1 MSEIDEIQ
9 VLSSHR
15 GPPKLY
21 RVKPRFCVWVA
32 NAHAKG
38 VWELEGV
45 WETVRD
51 LMLHGF

>member
-1 MSEIDEIQ
+1 MHEIM
-9 VLSSHR
+9 VMWAHR
-15 GPPKLY
+15 GSSKFR

-32 NAHAKG
+32 NAHRKG

-51 LMLHGF
+51 LMLAGF